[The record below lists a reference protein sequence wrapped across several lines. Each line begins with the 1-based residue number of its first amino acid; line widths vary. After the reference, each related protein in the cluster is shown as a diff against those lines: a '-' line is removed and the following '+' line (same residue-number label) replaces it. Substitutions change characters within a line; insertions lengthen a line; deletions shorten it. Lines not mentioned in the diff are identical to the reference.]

1 MHRKTYGRHG
11 CFRPRSSYGRTS
23 HRFGGGHR
31 ARRGDTRAALL
42 ALLAERPM
50 HGYEMIKELDERTAG
65 AWVPS
70 AGSVYPTLQ
79 LLEDEGLI
87 EGEETEGRRRFSL
100 TETGRKENE
109 SRTGDAPWEEV
120 TAGSDPELLRLR
132 RSAHQLLAALRQ
144 VAEASDSAERKLVRE
159 LLDDTRRKVYGIL
172 AESE

>member
-1 MHRKTYGRHG
+1 MHTRTYPRHG
-11 CFRPRSSYGRTS
+11 RCHGRSSYGRTS

-79 LLEDEGLI
+79 LLETSRRCSE
-87 EGEETEGRRRFSL
+87 RRFSTL
-100 TETGRKENE
+100 CI
-109 SRTGDAPWEEV
+109 DAN
-120 TAGSDPELLRLR
+120 L
-132 RSAHQLLAALRQ
+132 HN
-144 VAEASDSAERKLVRE
+144 
-159 LLDDTRRKVYGIL
+159 
-172 AESE
+172 

>member
-1 MHRKTYGRHG
+1 MHGRTYPRHG
-11 CFRPRSSYGRTS
+11 CSRPRFGYGRTS

-31 ARRGDTRAALL
+31 ARRGDTRAAIL

-87 EGEETEGRRRFSL
+87 EGEESEGRRRFSL
-100 TETGRKENE
+100 SDAGRTEHEDRA
-109 SRTGDAPWEEV
+109 GDAPWEEV
-120 TAGSDPELLRLR
+120 TAGYDPELLRLR

-144 VAEASDSAERKLVRE
+144 VADATDAEERKRVRE
-159 LLDDTRRKVYGIL
+159 LLDETRRKVYGIL
-172 AESE
+172 AESD